1 MSGRQPPSRLR
12 RPRGGRARCA
22 TVGGIGGD
30 TAAVVNRTARRLAS
44 IAQFMPRPQAGARR
58 IGDSPSGT
66 RTTPITASCRSRR
79 NRYPDRRTLSTPAAC
94 ANRGRE
100 SRHRTARRVVP
111 GPAPLGVGSPDTRR
125 SGVVPLSPRCRASSV
140 DLAAISP
147 AASSFHGSQRR
158 AGSISPALTSE
169 AARDDGGRKTHHG

>member
-1 MSGRQPPSRLR
+1 VRHRWWHRWRYGGSGGQDSETARLNRPIYAAAPSRRPEDR
-12 RPRGGRARCA
+12 R
-22 TVGGIGGD
+22 
-30 TAAVVNRTARRLAS
+30 
-44 IAQFMPRPQAGARR
+44 
-58 IGDSPSGT
+58 SPSGT

-169 AARDDGGRKTHHG
+169 AARDDGGRKTHRG